1 MSDLDEEEYE
11 ATRRLHGANKRES
24 LTKEYILALLRLQK
38 TKLKCTN
45 LGYSA
50 LTNKE
55 IKVELDLIEEAI
67 KFINSKL

>member
-1 MSDLDEEEYE
+1 MDLDDEELE
-11 ATRRLHGANKRES
+11 ATRRLHRANKKEDI
-24 LTKEYILALLRLQK
+24 TKEYILELLRLQK
-38 TKLKCTN
+38 TKLKCIN

-67 KFINSKL
+67 KLINSKL